1 MNLLDLKPFIEMI
14 YQVVAIIA
22 ALGAL
27 WVYRRNSR
35 LERTR
40 WASSLYEKFYE
51 NERYKKIREALDVP
65 TNSDSVNGLVI
76 EEKAEFTDYLN
87 FFELVAY
94 LKKSKQLRDEDV
106 EALFDY
112 YLKCLNRH
120 DRVRTYIDNEE
131 NGYENLHMLL
141 KKSDEK
147 LNMFPRSG
155 K

>member
-1 MNLLDLKPFIEMI
+1 LETLKTIIEI
-14 YQVVAIIA
+14 VYHIVAIIA

-51 NERYKKIREALDVP
+51 NERYKKIRDALDVP
-65 TNSDSVNGLVI
+65 ADNDSVNALVI
-76 EEKAEFTDYLN
+76 EEGSEFTDYLN

-94 LKKSKQLRDEDV
+94 LKKSKQLNDEDV

-120 DRVRTYIDNEE
+120 SRVRSYIDNPER
-131 NGYENLHMLL
+131 GYENLSMLL
-141 KKSDEK
+141 KKGDEK
-147 LNMFPRSG
+147 LSALPRTG